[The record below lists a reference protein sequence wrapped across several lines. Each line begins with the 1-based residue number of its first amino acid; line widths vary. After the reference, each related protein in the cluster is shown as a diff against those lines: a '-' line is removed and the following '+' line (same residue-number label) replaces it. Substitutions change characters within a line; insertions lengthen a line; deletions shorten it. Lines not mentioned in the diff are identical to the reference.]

1 MVFVK
6 NFELQTF
13 CSEARNNTT
22 ITADRNWAGQYRVN
36 FNEVFPKIRA
46 TLNDLN
52 ENLQKYRNSYQN
64 TVLPNYENTDKNQLL
79 NHRNSENY
87 GNSKSDLRTNKRWMN
102 RE

>member
-22 ITADRNWAGQYRVN
+22 ITADRNWAVNFNEVLMLILMKLILINFNEVNFKQYRVN

-46 TLNDLN
+46 TLND
-52 ENLQKYRNSYQN
+52 
-64 TVLPNYENTDKNQLL
+64 
-79 NHRNSENY
+79 
-87 GNSKSDLRTNKRWMN
+87 
-102 RE
+102 